1 MTQLILVRHGETLWN
16 REKRMQ
22 GHTDTVLS
30 ETGRQQAAALGR
42 RLSTMAFAALYSS
55 DLLRAWDTA
64 RAIAEQ
70 TGREIVTD
78 SRLRERRFGIFE
90 GLTHD
95 EISEAYPHELA
106 CFRSRD
112 PDYVVPGGES
122 AQAFHARCLPCLQEI
137 AERHRGAEVVVVT
150 HGLVLDALYRAAHG
164 MALGEP
170 RTVPL
175 LNASVNVFRYGGSA
189 WRLEIWGD
197 VVHLAA
203 ETVTRY
209 RGSTV

>member
-1 MTQLILVRHGETLWN
+1 MTQLFVVRHGETLWN

-22 GHTDTVLS
+22 GQTDTVLS

-42 RLSTMAFAALYSS
+42 RLSSMAFAALYSS

-64 RAIAEQ
+64 QAIAAQ
-70 TGREIVTD
+70 TGWKIAAD

-95 EISEAYPHELA
+95 EIDERYPHELTR
-106 CFRSRD
+106 FQSRD

-122 AQAFHARCLPCLQEI
+122 AHAFHARCLPCLQEI
-137 AERHRGAEVVVVT
+137 AERHRGGEAVVVT

-164 MALGEP
+164 MTLGEP

-175 LNASVNVFRYGGSA
+175 LNASVNVFRYGGGA
-189 WRLEIWGD
+189 WRLETWGD
-197 VVHLAA
+197 VSHLAA
-203 ETVTRY
+203 ESVTRHQ
-209 RGSTV
+209 GSAG

>member
-22 GHTDTVLS
+22 GQTDTVLS
-30 ETGRQQAAALGR
+30 DTGRRQAAALGV
-42 RLSTMAFAALYSS
+42 RLSTMTFAALYSS

-64 RAIAEQ
+64 QAIAAQ
-70 TGREIVTD
+70 TGRTIGAD

-90 GLTHD
+90 GLTHG
-95 EISEAYPHELA
+95 EIAERYPHELA
-106 CFRSRD
+106 RFQSRD

-122 AQAFHARCLPCLQEI
+122 AHTFHGRCLPCLQEI
-137 AERHRGAEVVVVT
+137 AERHRGEEVVVVT

-175 LNASVNVFRYGGSA
+175 INGSLNVFRYGGSA
-189 WRLEIWGD
+189 WQLEIWGD
-197 VVHLAA
+197 VAHLAA

-209 RGSTV
+209 QGSAA

>member
-22 GHTDTVLS
+22 GQTDTVLS

-42 RLSTMAFAALYSS
+42 RLSSTAFAALYSS
-55 DLLRAWDTA
+55 DLVRAWHTA
-64 RAIAEQ
+64 RAIADQ
-70 TGREIVTD
+70 TGREIVAD

-95 EISEAYPHELA
+95 EIGERYPHELA
-106 CFRSRD
+106 CFQSRD
-112 PDYVVPGGES
+112 PDYIVPGGES
-122 AQAFHARCLPCLQEI
+122 AQAFHARCLPCLREI
-137 AERHRGAEVVVVT
+137 AERHRGEEVVVVT
-150 HGLVLDALYRAAHG
+150 HGLVLDALYRAAHD
-164 MALGEP
+164 MAFREP

-175 LNASVNVFRYGGSA
+175 LNGSLNVFRYGASA

-197 VVHLAA
+197 IAHLSA

-209 RGSTV
+209 QGSTV